1 MQMLTKSANKIGNTS
16 QLLANFCEDATKYS
30 EDLDLAATIR
40 QACETIVGK
49 ASWSYAT
56 GCSATYFSKGALNSM
71 VMSVAHIDDQNPFEM
86 ALPIAVLSGENSHA
100 KEAIVIMRQRYG
112 DAWFISRFV

>member
-1 MQMLTKSANKIGNTS
+1 
-16 QLLANFCEDATKYS
+16 
-30 EDLDLAATIR
+30 
-40 QACETIVGK
+40 
-49 ASWSYAT
+49 
-56 GCSATYFSKGALNSM
+56 M

>member
-1 MQMLTKSANKIGNTS
+1 MPTKLATSPSYLLISAKMLQSIQKTS
-16 QLLANFCEDATKYS
+16 IWPLLV
-30 EDLDLAATIR
+30 R

-56 GCSATYFSKGALNSM
+56 GCSASYFSKGTLNSM
-71 VMSVAHIDDQNPFEM
+71 VMSVAHIDDQNLFEM

-112 DAWFISRFV
+112 DA